1 MERKKINRNK
11 KCIKNFN
18 NRIGKHIVLD
28 MSYSSDNELI
38 NKDGTVDKLIVLD
51 RLTKKKVVKD
61 VNELIIRIYKNI
73 KNDEEREIIENY
85 IRSTLSELITSEQL
99 DEIIKKVNKE
109 K

>member
-1 MERKKINRNK
+1 
-11 KCIKNFN
+11 
-18 NRIGKHIVLD
+18 

-109 K
+109 EGGEGSMLRQTIIEMIEDGRKED